1 MPPGGIDAATLVR
14 DGQDHPFSCAGV
26 YQVVGLG
33 CPFQGQQCSYR
44 DCQGSIAGGGGEAG
58 GGLLPGGLGGVVAA
72 GEPDVVGESDLDDT
86 VHAAGRQVPD
96 DGGRI
101 GLIQRDRMRDGRT
114 RDLRQVGATPDR
126 PDDRR
131 SVPPGE
137 LRRQRP
143 DSAQDTLDQDR
154 QPADRTVGK
163 NRAVRCDARD
173 ARDAPS

>member
-1 MPPGGIDAATLVR
+1 
-14 DGQDHPFSCAGV
+14 
-26 YQVVGLG
+26 
-33 CPFQGQQCSYR
+33 
-44 DCQGSIAGGGGEAG
+44 
-58 GGLLPGGLGGVVAA
+58 
-72 GEPDVVGESDLDDT
+72 
-86 VHAAGRQVPD
+86 
-96 DGGRI
+96 
-101 GLIQRDRMRDGRT
+101 MRDGRT